1 MALLHDAELTFKIK
15 AALVM
20 DERIGAGRINVD
32 TSDGA
37 VTLRAPVS
45 NAALREVAEGIAVRH
60 GARQVVN
67 ELTIEDH
74 EDKAAGAGIAAGL
87 PEVTT
92 PAGAPVIEAAPLAE
106 TVKAALA
113 ADRRVNE
120 HLISVQAENG
130 AVYLT
135 GRQETVDAVD
145 AATEVATHVP
155 GVVMVDNDLE
165 VMPSI

>member
-1 MALLHDAELTFKIK
+1 MELLHDAELTFKIK

-20 DERIGAGRINVD
+20 DERIGAGRINVNTVD
-32 TSDGA
+32 GVVTLQGA
-37 VTLRAPVS
+37 VPNQALRA
-45 NAALREVAEGIAVRH
+45 VAEGVAVRQ
-60 GARQVVN
+60 GARRVVN
-67 ELTIEDH
+67 ELALEDR
-74 EDKAAGAGIAAGL
+74 DGQATVASLADGL
-87 PEVTT
+87 PRVTT
-92 PAGAPVIEAAPLAE
+92 PAGAPVDDRPPLAE
-106 TVKAALA
+106 SVRAALA

-120 HLISVQAENG
+120 HLIYVEAENG

-155 GVVMVDNDLE
+155 GVVAVNNDLE